1 MDFFRKSSAV
11 EGAVEDSS
19 MNIGTIK
26 TNIKTKLVRSIKDL
40 QIEFGEGNPE
50 KPIETNEHTYSLITS
65 IESIFIHGLKGQRTS
80 RLTSSRLP
88 DPNFWT
94 FVLVFSHKDTIHQ
107 IEKLRAI
114 TTDVGK
120 GRAWIRLALNEGLL
134 VSYLRSMIADQ
145 TTLRRHYQRH
155 ALMRDADTMDVFIR
169 YISAH
174 FTKSI
179 IIFHT

>member
-1 MDFFRKSSAV
+1 MNFFRKSLTV

-26 TNIKTKLVRSIKDL
+26 TNIKTNLVRSIKDL

-80 RLTSSRLP
+80 RGLTSSNRLP

-169 YISAH
+169 LVG
-174 FTKSI
+174 
-179 IIFHT
+179 